1 MGNVVLCYPSEMRKT
16 IRYHSNTH
24 HLRTSVYCS
33 KDDRGDGRWQRGDGG
48 GKDGEDSEDGEDG
61 MDGEGSKDSE
71 DGDTLDSYQPL

>member
-33 KDDRGDGRWQRGDGG
+33 KDGRVGGDGKEVTEVAKMAKIAKKAEMVKMAWMV
-48 GKDGEDSEDGEDG
+48 KVAKIAKME
-61 MDGEGSKDSE
+61 
-71 DGDTLDSYQPL
+71 TL